1 MQPPR
6 PPARPQPGAAVRL
19 PGYSYDPRTHAYRN
33 LSTGRLVARQAITDL
48 LRDVADGA
56 GNRLAALGRSAVRGD
71 LPPRQFY
78 ELMQRE
84 VKYAYN
90 AAAALAAGGWDRLT
104 AREWGGNGIR
114 LRAQYAYLRDFAAD
128 IAAGKLTEAQAAARA
143 STYGDSA
150 YSRYWELDRQK
161 QETAGVT
168 MARFKT
174 VGDER
179 VCLACLEL
187 EGLGWVAI
195 SRLPNPGQVHPG
207 CRCDLV
213 YET

>member
-1 MQPPR
+1 L
-6 PPARPQPGAAVRL
+6 A
-19 PGYSYDPRTHAYRN
+19 
-33 LSTGRLVARQAITDL
+33 TGRFLSREAITDL

-104 AREWGGNGIR
+104 QGNWGRNGF
-114 LRAQYAYLRDFAAD
+114 LLKTQYGYLRDFAAD

-168 MARFKT
+168 MARWQT
-174 VGDER
+174 AGDDKVCVECQALER
-179 VCLACLEL
+179 QGVVLL
-187 EGLGWVAI
+187 
-195 SRLPNPGQVHPG
+195 SRLPNPGTVHPG

-213 YET
+213 YEK

>member
-33 LSTGRLVARQAITDL
+33 LATGRFLSREAITDL

-56 GNRLAALGRSAVRGD
+56 GNRLAALGRSAVRGEIT
-71 LPPRQFY
+71 PRKFY

-104 AREWGGNGIR
+104 QGNWGRNGF
-114 LRAQYAYLRDFAAD
+114 LLKTQYGYLRDFAAD

-168 MARFKT
+168 MARWQT
-174 VGDER
+174 AGDDKVCVECQALER
-179 VCLACLEL
+179 QGFVPLA
-187 EGLGWVAI
+187 
-195 SRLPNPGQVHPG
+195 RLPNPGTVHPG

-213 YET
+213 YEK

>member
-1 MQPPR
+1 
-6 PPARPQPGAAVRL
+6 
-19 PGYSYDPRTHAYRN
+19 
-33 LSTGRLVARQAITDL
+33 
-48 LRDVADGA
+48 VADGA

-71 LPPRQFY
+71 LTPRQFY

-114 LRAQYAYLRDFAAD
+114 LRAQYAYLRDFAQE

-168 MARFKT
+168 MARWQT
-174 VGDER
+174 AGDDKVCVECQALER
-179 VCLACLEL
+179 QGARPIRVWPL
-187 EGLGWVAI
+187 
-195 SRLPNPGQVHPG
+195 PGQVHPG

>member
-71 LPPRQFY
+71 LTPRQFY

-90 AAAALAAGGWDRLT
+90 ACAALAAGGWDRLT

-168 MARFKT
+168 MARWQT
-174 VGDER
+174 AGDDKVCVECQALER
-179 VCLACLEL
+179 QGARPIRVWPL
-187 EGLGWVAI
+187 
-195 SRLPNPGQVHPG
+195 PGQVHPG

>member
-1 MQPPR
+1 VQPPR

-71 LPPRQFY
+71 LTPSQFY
-78 ELMQRE
+78 ELMQQE

-90 AAAALAAGGWDRLT
+90 ACAALAAGGWDRLT

-114 LRAQYAYLRDFAAD
+114 LRAQYAYLRDFAQE

-161 QETAGVT
+161 QEAAGVT
-168 MARFKT
+168 MARWQT
-174 VGDER
+174 MADDR
-179 VCLACLEL
+179 VCPSCLEL
-187 EGLGWVAI
+187 ERKGFQPIA
-195 SRLPNPGQVHPG
+195 SLPNPGTIHPG

-213 YET
+213 YEK